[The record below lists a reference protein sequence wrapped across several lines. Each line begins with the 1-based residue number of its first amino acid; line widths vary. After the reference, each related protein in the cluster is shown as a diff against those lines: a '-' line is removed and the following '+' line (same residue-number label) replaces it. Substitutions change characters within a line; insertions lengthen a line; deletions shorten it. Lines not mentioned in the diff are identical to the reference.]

1 MCTVWYIYKTGRDI
15 YIHATSVYTIHAMS
29 THQNLMKAYY
39 NLFNMNVIYCFHGLN
54 KNDKQQNP
62 RKLVLTDLVRFG
74 AVNVDHESHPTGV
87 SLQGGVVQALGVGQ
101 AGELSLHCRHLF
113 ADRSHGYSAVVSD
126 KEGRITLQCYS
137 KSQYQDFLKK
147 FTLTTHIRIHNTNK
161 LFYFVPHKVGDM

>member
-1 MCTVWYIYKTGRDI
+1 
-15 YIHATSVYTIHAMS
+15 
-29 THQNLMKAYY
+29 
-39 NLFNMNVIYCFHGLN
+39 MNVIYCFHGLN

-74 AVNVDHESHPTGV
+74 AINVDHESHPTGV

-126 KEGRITLQCYS
+126 KEGRITMLQQITIPGLPQEIYNN
-137 KSQYQDFLKK
+137 
-147 FTLTTHIRIHNTNK
+147 IHNANK